1 MKKCP
6 SCEEE
11 LQEDTII
18 CKNCGE
24 LLNDVKPHTP
34 AQESYRGQ
42 QFTDT
47 KLKTRFSRK
56 QIGLIILGFICS
68 GLFLLMRFY
77 GGGGKKELVQADK
90 TTELAQKYTSAQQ
103 SSEQG
108 IPENISKGPTADA
121 LTHLMKLSIATAS
134 QEIETVN
141 KPKDAALQCAKA
153 TSKAES
159 YCSRFSIKDKSI
171 ESLKQGDYVYFK
183 CRLDY
188 VRPDRYHVTQT
199 AWDPE
204 LGVLWDEWVT
214 IENKNYQNAG
224 LWARTEDGR
233 NDKLNQ
239 HLSTKNLMDILL
251 NENPVFSNTYR
262 YRGKRYLLI
271 EYKVQGSEDFVSPI
285 MEACTS
291 LLSGR
296 CQIYMWIDLDAGFL
310 AKGELLVQ
318 GQTTE
323 GEHLDLAIQQVFVSY
338 NQDIKVVPPPWL
350 NVTMNSKGE
359 SIITN
364 TEVPILHHHP

>member
-1 MKKCP
+1 
-6 SCEEE
+6 
-11 LQEDTII
+11 
-18 CKNCGE
+18 
-24 LLNDVKPHTP
+24 
-34 AQESYRGQ
+34 
-42 QFTDT
+42 
-47 KLKTRFSRK
+47 
-56 QIGLIILGFICS
+56 
-68 GLFLLMRFY
+68 
-77 GGGGKKELVQADK
+77 
-90 TTELAQKYTSAQQ
+90 
-103 SSEQG
+103 
-108 IPENISKGPTADA
+108 
-121 LTHLMKLSIATAS
+121 
-134 QEIETVN
+134 
-141 KPKDAALQCAKA
+141 
-153 TSKAES
+153 
-159 YCSRFSIKDKSI
+159 
-171 ESLKQGDYVYFK
+171 
-183 CRLDY
+183 
-188 VRPDRYHVTQT
+188 
-199 AWDPE
+199 
-204 LGVLWDEWVT
+204 
-214 IENKNYQNAG
+214 
-224 LWARTEDGR
+224 
-233 NDKLNQ
+233 
-239 HLSTKNLMDILL
+239 MDILL